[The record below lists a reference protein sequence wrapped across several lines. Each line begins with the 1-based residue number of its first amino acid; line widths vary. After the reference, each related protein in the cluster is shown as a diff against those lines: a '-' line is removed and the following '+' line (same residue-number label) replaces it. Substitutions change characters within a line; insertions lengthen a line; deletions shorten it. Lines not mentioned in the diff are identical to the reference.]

1 MVGRTE
7 GTITS
12 WYAIID
18 EGAELWEVY
27 SNGYE
32 VLRELC
38 LKTINYRQ
46 LNR

>member
-7 GTITS
+7 GIITS

-27 SNGYE
+27 SNEHE
-32 VLRELC
+32 VLRLC
-38 LKTINYRQ
+38 LKTIDFRQ
-46 LNR
+46 LNK